1 MRPGDPPH
9 DIDDTAPLPELM
21 PHLSACPHE
30 VPEAG
35 QVQKST
41 DT

>member
-1 MRPGDPPH
+1 MRRGDPPH
-9 DIDDTAPLPELM
+9 DIADTAPLPELM
-21 PHLSACPHE
+21 PRRSAWPHA
-30 VPEAG
+30 VPEAR